1 MKKILLIMLV
11 SVLFFNCFDKKD
23 KFGKSDST
31 EGVNA
36 YEEFKSIKL
45 KKNIDVSKSTIN
57 YFDIDS
63 FDNKKFE
70 IKEDDAPF
78 KIVDFGP
85 VDELPV
91 EMKNPTIYVM
101 FSHPVIPLSK
111 LGEVMTESKIM
122 SVEPKVEGIYR
133 WYGSKLLSF
142 EPSDKFL
149 PQREYAVKISSEVKS
164 LGGKKIEGEREF
176 KFHTEYLKAADIHP
190 GLEYTEEGFGEY
202 DYESYDYSYN
212 DIPLDMAKII
222 TVSFSYPV
230 NLNVIKKYIKVISNE
245 KEYDFSLSR
254 PKAKNF
260 DENFINRTVIM
271 NLNQTFQEN
280 SSFSV
285 VILKGAKSEENYI
298 GTVKEYKKTFHT
310 IKPFKYNSYDIYSYS
325 FPRSDKPDANPIYLS
340 FSHPVDNNSVKNNI
354 KVSIPNVTLDD
365 KIEVWGKTIKISNLP
380 VDYESTYRIT
390 ISPQIKDIYKRALN
404 KEQIIDVFVPP
415 AYSYYY
421 FPNLGTRFLEAK
433 YQPAKIIYEYQN
445 VFDGV
450 WKVDRIDDPY
460 LFFSNSDLVPYDF
473 SKLIKNMKHYEVLD
487 LTKWLN
493 KSGKGYVGFSWNFG
507 RITEKGIR
515 PDYLKDNLQL
525 QVTDLGVTVRY
536 AYNKI
541 IVFVNSLSTGEPV
554 SNAKVI
560 ISRGHNDNK
569 LQDKTD
575 TNGIAVINLKEREY
589 VSSFIQGDG
598 TDLIRIKVEKD
609 DDKVEFMPND
619 SHDPYHFGIWA
630 ATTPYYAE
638 NQKMLTFIFTD
649 RGLYKPGETVTFRG
663 IDRNLKLGNF
673 NVYEG
678 PYQIE
683 VIDDQGG
690 KPFYTTG
697 GKTTESGGFFGSFK
711 VPDNADPGYYTLS
724 YKRNNTMEYASFQV
738 ANFRRLNFSIS
749 INKPDITYYAGDTIT
764 MKVQANYLAGGTLG
778 GGDYNYYWSK
788 NSVYFKP
795 DDIRWRGFNFGPNE
809 YDYLTNLSS
818 NKGKLS
824 PSGEV
829 TAKQGTE
836 VGIKGVT
843 YNYNLE
849 ARVED
854 IDRQLVAGRKSVI
867 VHPASFYIGAKL
879 ANGDEGWWSPF
890 VKKGEKTDVE
900 YVIIEPDGK
909 TYDSFN
915 KESKLSLKLYKQDWK
930 VSKQKGV
937 YGRIN
942 MRWER
947 VEELENEQ
955 TITLKNYNGKIGIT
969 PKDCG
974 SYFILLE
981 ANDRQGRIALTK
993 LYFYSTG
1000 AEWVRWRQEDDN
1012 DITLIPDK
1020 NIYKPKETIRLLVQS
1035 PLKEGRYLLTIE
1047 REGIFEE
1054 KVIDIKGSANTID
1067 IPVRS
1072 EYIPIFYVA
1081 LSSYSKREQDPP
1093 KTYLEPD
1100 MGKPKGYFGITT
1112 IRVDTEEKEI
1122 QLNITPAKRIWRPG
1136 EEAEVTIT
1144 ATKEG
1149 KPVSEAEITFM
1160 AADRGVLDLI
1170 NYHVQ
1175 NPIEYFYSPEH
1186 FPLGV
1191 RGSDNRSLLIDPVTY
1206 EIKDLPGGDSE
1217 DDKMKTRKD
1226 FRPTAVFEPYLK
1238 TDKKG
1243 IVTVKFKL
1251 PDTLTTYRCT
1261 AIGVKKELFG
1271 IKENEIMVQNPIN
1284 IRTALTRRLRVRDTS
1299 FAGVIATNLDTK
1311 KHKITVSIESD
1322 ILKIEGEIEKEV
1334 ELPSNSSVEIPF
1346 TLLALKAGEAKIKF
1360 TIKSEVL
1367 NEYLEDKIIIEQP
1380 IVKEAFSISG
1390 KTKDVDTT
1398 GIKGSAQE
1406 GIIIPSNIAE
1416 GYGGFTLN
1424 LDSTR
1429 LASLSESIKYLFDYP
1444 HGCLE
1449 QRTSRLLPLIIFGDK
1464 VKAFD
1469 LTTNVINVKQTIEN
1483 EIQYISK
1490 YQRGDGGFS
1499 FWLDYDGR
1507 SDDYC
1512 SLKFAHV
1519 IYFAEKKGYK
1529 IPLNLN
1535 REKLIDFI
1543 STIQDSKYA
1552 SLYCKLYS
1560 VYVQSLFGRNI
1571 LVKAED
1577 YLKLEDKLGLSGY
1590 GFLGLSFIENSRM
1603 DKAQVILSRMKNYIK
1618 VGTQS
1623 IDLIETY
1630 ENRYYFD
1637 SGVTQLALMLML
1649 YNKIDPQSDFIEK
1662 LSFTLLKR
1670 QKGGYWTNTSDTT
1683 WALLALSQLLEGE
1696 AGENTDFTANV
1707 KIDNLQIVTQSF
1719 KGISKNSA
1727 VKNFLFS
1734 DEPVNKLEKDKLFQ
1748 LLFEKNG
1755 TGSLFYTATIR
1766 YAMPS
1771 EVVLPRD
1778 EGISVYTEIL
1788 DLNDNKVKPKDLLLG
1803 ETYKMRTIISS
1814 SKHRN
1819 YLALRVPVP
1828 SGAEILDSSFVTT
1841 ASFSEKGST
1850 TQRNWTR
1857 ESVYGDSY
1865 TYQDEGY
1872 YYYDD
1877 VRGYYIYSIGP
1888 IQKIMDNEVKYYFDT
1903 FYEGKQEIVYLFRI
1917 TSPGIYPTPPA
1928 FAECM
1933 YEEEVFG
1940 RSGGILYVIT
1950 EK

>member
-1 MKKILLIMLV
+1 MKKILFMFLAFLIL
-11 SVLFFNCFDKKD
+11 LNCFYFKD
-23 KFGKSDST
+23 KFGKSDSK
-31 EGVNA
+31 EGVDE

-57 YFDIDS
+57 YFDIES

-70 IKEDDAPF
+70 IKEDNAPF

-91 EMKNPTIYVM
+91 EMKNPTVYLL
-101 FSHPVIPLSK
+101 FSHPVVPLSK
-111 LGEVMTESKIM
+111 LGEVITESRIM
-122 SVEPKVEGIYR
+122 SVEPKVAGIFR

-149 PQREYAVKISSEVKS
+149 PQREYIVKVSSDVKS
-164 LGGKKIEGEREF
+164 LGGKKIEGDREF
-176 KFHTEYLKAADIHP
+176 KFHTEYLKVADIHL
-190 GLEYTEEGFGEY
+190 GAAYTEEGFGEY
-202 DYESYDYSYN
+202 DDESYDYSYN
-212 DIPLDMAKII
+212 DIPLDLAKII

-230 NLNVIKKYIKVISNE
+230 DLNVIKKFIKVISNE
-245 KEYDFSLSR
+245 KEYDFSISR
-254 PKAKNF
+254 PKDKNAE
-260 DENFINRTVIM
+260 ENFINRTVI
-271 NLNQTFQEN
+271 LNVNQNFQEN
-280 SSFSV
+280 TDFSV
-285 VILKGAKSEENYI
+285 VILKGAKSEEGFI
-298 GTVKEYKKTFHT
+298 GTVKEIKKTFHT

-325 FPRSDKPDANPIYLS
+325 FPRSDKPDANPVYLS
-340 FSHPVDNNSVKNNI
+340 FSHPVDNNSIKNNI
-354 KVSIPNVTLDD
+354 KVSIPNISLDD
-365 KIEVWGKTIKISNLP
+365 KIEVWGKTVKISNLP

-390 ISPQIKDIYKRALN
+390 LNPQVKDIYKRSLN
-404 KEQIIDVFVPP
+404 KEQTVDVFVPP
-415 AYSYYY
+415 ASSYYY
-421 FPNLGTRFLEAK
+421 FPNTGAKFLEAK
-433 YQPAKIIYEYQN
+433 YQPAMIVFEYQN
-445 VFDGV
+445 IFEGV

-460 LFFSNSDLVPYDF
+460 QFFSNSDLAPYDF
-473 SKLIKNMKHYEVLD
+473 SKLKKNTKHYEVVD

-493 KSGKGYVGFSWNFG
+493 KSGKGHVGFSWNFG
-507 RITEKGIR
+507 NKNEKGVR
-515 PDYLKDNLQL
+515 PDWYRENLQL
-525 QVTDLGVTVRY
+525 QVTDLGVTARY

-541 IVFVNSLSTGEPV
+541 IVFVNSLSNGEPV
-554 SNAKVI
+554 SNARVI
-560 ISRGHNDNK
+560 ISRGHNENKFQDN
-569 LQDKTD
+569 TD
-575 TNGIAVINLKEREY
+575 SNGVAVINLKEGDY
-589 VSSFIQGDG
+589 VSSFSTTDG
-598 TDLIRIKVEKD
+598 NDLMRIKVEKD
-609 DDKVEFMPND
+609 DDKVEFKPND
-619 SHDPYHFGIWA
+619 SQDPYHFGVWS
-630 ATTPYYAE
+630 TVWPNYAE
-638 NQKMLTFIFTD
+638 RQQMHTFIFTD

-663 IDRNLKLGNF
+663 IDRNLKLGKF

-678 PYQIE
+678 QYQIE
-683 VIDDQGG
+683 VRDDQGG

-697 GKTTESGGFFGSFK
+697 GKTTESGGFYGSFK
-711 VPDNADPGYYTLS
+711 ITDNADPGYYTLT
-724 YKRNNTMEYASFQV
+724 YKRDNTLQYTSFQV
-738 ANFRRLNFSIS
+738 ANFRRLNFSIN
-749 INKPDITYYAGDTIT
+749 INKPDITNYTGDTIT
-764 MKVQANYLAGGTLG
+764 MKVQANYLAGGVLG
-778 GGDYNYYWSK
+778 GGDFDYFWTK
-788 NSVYFKP
+788 NSVFFKP
-795 DDIRWRGFNFGPNE
+795 DDARWSGFNFGPGE
-809 YDYLTNLSS
+809 FDYLSHLSS

-824 PSGEV
+824 PNGEV

-843 YNYNLE
+843 YNYTLE

-854 IDRQLVAGRKSVI
+854 IDRQLVAGRKSAV

-879 ANGDEGWWSPF
+879 STGDEGWWSPF

-900 YVIIEPDGK
+900 YVIVQPDGK
-909 TYDSFN
+909 IYESFN
-915 KESKLSLKLYKQDWK
+915 KDSKLNLKLYKQDWK
-930 VSKQKGV
+930 VTKQKGV

-947 VEELENEQ
+947 VEEMETEQ
-955 TITLKNYNGKIGIT
+955 TVALKNFNGKISIT
-969 PKDCG
+969 PKTCG
-974 SYFILLE
+974 SYFVLLE
-981 ANDRQGRIALTK
+981 AIDRQGRTALTK

-1012 DITLIPDK
+1012 DITLVPDK
-1020 NIYKPKETIRLLVQS
+1020 NIYKPKETVKLLVQS

-1081 LSSYSKREQDPP
+1081 LSSYSNREQDPP
-1093 KTYLEPD
+1093 KTYLDPD
-1100 MGKPKGYFGITT
+1100 LGKPKGYFGITT

-1122 QLNITPAKRIWRPG
+1122 QLSIVPSKKIWRPG

-1144 ATKEG
+1144 ATREG
-1149 KPVSEAEITFM
+1149 RPVSEAEITFM

-1175 NPIEYFYSPEH
+1175 NPIEYFYSAEN

-1191 RGSDNRSLLIDPVTY
+1191 RGADNRSLLIDPVTY
-1206 EIKDLPGGDSE
+1206 EIKDLPGGDNE
-1217 DDKMKTRKD
+1217 EEKMKTRKD

-1243 IVTVKFKL
+1243 SVTVKFKL

-1261 AIGVKKELFG
+1261 AIGVKQEFFG

-1284 IRTALTRRLRVRDTS
+1284 VRTALTRRLRVRDTA
-1299 FAGVIATNLDTK
+1299 FAGVIATNLDVK
-1311 KHKITVSIESD
+1311 KQKITVSIESD
-1322 ILKIEGEIEKEV
+1322 ILKIDGETEKEV
-1334 ELPSNSSVEIPF
+1334 ELPANTSVEIPF
-1346 TLLALKAGEAKIKF
+1346 TLLALQTGEAKLKF

-1380 IVKEAFSISG
+1380 IVKEAFSVSG
-1390 KTKDVDTT
+1390 KTKDADTT
-1398 GIKGSAQE
+1398 GINGSAQE
-1406 GIIIPSNIAE
+1406 GVIIPSNIAE

-1424 LDSTR
+1424 IDSTR
-1429 LASLSESIKYLFDYP
+1429 VGSLSSSIKYLFDYP

-1449 QRTSRLLPLIIFGDK
+1449 QRAGRLLPLVIFGEK
-1464 VKAFD
+1464 LKAFD
-1469 LTTNVINVKQTIEN
+1469 IATNITNIRDTIDN

-1490 YQRGDGGFS
+1490 YQRRDGGFT

-1512 SLKFAHV
+1512 SLKFAHI
-1519 IYFAEKKGYK
+1519 IYIAGKKGYK
-1529 IPLNLN
+1529 IPANLD
-1535 REKLIDFI
+1535 RTKLLDFI
-1543 STIQDSKYA
+1543 STIQNSKYA

-1560 VYVQSLFGRNI
+1560 IYIQSLFGRNI

-1577 YLKLEDKLGLSGY
+1577 YLKMEDKLGLSGY
-1590 GFLGLSFIENSRM
+1590 GFLGLAFLENSRM
-1603 DKAQVILSRMKNYIK
+1603 DKAQIILSRMKNFIK

-1623 IDLIETY
+1623 VDLIETY
-1630 ENRYYFD
+1630 EDRYYFD
-1637 SGVTQLALMLML
+1637 SGITRLALMLML
-1649 YNKIDPQSDFIEK
+1649 YNKIDTQSDFIEK

-1670 QKGGYWTNTSDTT
+1670 QKSGYWGNTSDTT
-1683 WALLALSQLLEGE
+1683 WALLAMSELLEGE

-1707 KIDNLQIVTQSF
+1707 KIDNLQILNQNF
-1719 KGISKNSA
+1719 KGLSKSSI
-1727 VKNFLFS
+1727 VKNFLFK

-1766 YAMPS
+1766 YALPS
-1771 EVVLPRD
+1771 EVVLSRD
-1778 EGISVYTEIL
+1778 EGISVFTEIL
-1788 DLNDNKVKPKDLLLG
+1788 DLNDNKVKPKELMLG

-1814 SKHRN
+1814 TKHRN

-1841 ASFSEKGST
+1841 SSFSEKGGT
-1850 TQRNWTR
+1850 KQNNRDR
-1857 ESVYGDSY
+1857 ESVYGDTY
-1865 TYQDEGY
+1865 TYEDEGY
-1872 YYYDD
+1872 YYYDQD
-1877 VRGYYIYSIGP
+1877 RGYYIYSIGP
-1888 IQKIMDNEVKYYFDT
+1888 IQKIMDNEVKYYFDN
-1903 FYEGKQEIVYLFRI
+1903 FHEGKQEMIFLFRI

-1940 RSGGILYVIT
+1940 RSSGILYVIT